1 MSVKDKIKERMDQL
15 QDMMEENL
23 HLTNPQEVIEK
34 THEVSKFWSVLSDE
48 DRDYIHGA
56 RYAIEESVAWDI
68 LEKDKRINKEK

>member
-34 THEVSKFWSVLSDE
+34 IHEVSKFWSVLSDE